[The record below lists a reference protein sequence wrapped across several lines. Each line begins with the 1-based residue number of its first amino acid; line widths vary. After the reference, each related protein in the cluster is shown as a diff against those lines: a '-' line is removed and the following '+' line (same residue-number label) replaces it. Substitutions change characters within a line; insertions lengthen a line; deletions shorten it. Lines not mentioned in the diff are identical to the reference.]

1 MQIKSK
7 LGKILL
13 TSGRFTLD
21 GSDLSWANLR
31 DADLRG
37 VNLRGVNLFRSILSG
52 ADLRDSDLSGADLY
66 DSDLSG
72 ANLENVTVDRYT
84 RINSTTNLDPEQLT
98 YLILKG
104 VKYGN

>member
-52 ADLRDSDLSGADLY
+52 ADLRDSDLSGA
-66 DSDLSG
+66 
-72 ANLENVTVDRYT
+72 NLENVTVDRYT